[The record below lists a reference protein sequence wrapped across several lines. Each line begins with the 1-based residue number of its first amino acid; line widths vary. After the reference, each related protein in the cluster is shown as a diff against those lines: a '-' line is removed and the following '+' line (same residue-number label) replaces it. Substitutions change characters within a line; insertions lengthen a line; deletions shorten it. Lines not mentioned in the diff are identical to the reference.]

1 MNKLI
6 IITGIS
12 GTGKTTLAKEL
23 YNKIENSTLLSGDI
37 IFENI
42 YDIVGFKNKAEKK
55 SLKSLNISIYKRLLK
70 ECMKRKDE
78 VIILEYPFKVNWK
91 PYLDQLSNQY
101 EYEVFTINLF
111 TNNFDKLFENLLKR
125 EMSKTDRHPSHYLTS
140 YSPKKRK
147 SYEPFFEFKYDTLK
161 QEYDS
166 LEANNINLGKV
177 ININDIRE
185 LDLDNLIHAISQ

>member
-101 EYEVFTINLF
+101 
-111 TNNFDKLFENLLKR
+111 
-125 EMSKTDRHPSHYLTS
+125 
-140 YSPKKRK
+140 
-147 SYEPFFEFKYDTLK
+147 
-161 QEYDS
+161 
-166 LEANNINLGKV
+166 
-177 ININDIRE
+177 
-185 LDLDNLIHAISQ
+185 

>member
-111 TNNFDKLFENLLKR
+111 TNNFDKLFDNLLKR

-140 YSPKKRK
+140 YSPKKRE

-166 LEANNINLGKV
+166 LESNNINLGKV

-185 LDLDNLIHAISQ
+185 LDLDNLIHTISQ